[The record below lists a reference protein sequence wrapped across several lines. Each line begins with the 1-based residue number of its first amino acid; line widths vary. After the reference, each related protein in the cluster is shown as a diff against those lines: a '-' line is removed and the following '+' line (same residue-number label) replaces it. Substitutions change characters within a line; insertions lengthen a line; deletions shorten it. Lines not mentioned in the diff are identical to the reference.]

1 MVETQTTDT
10 LENVSVSVTN
20 NFIFTT
26 MNYQDAMQIFRDEL
40 LDNKD
45 VLMLSDYYS
54 RTTED
59 VVKKLMPYIKVKGY
73 RDKSIKSVSI
83 NFSDIESRL
92 NVKLMLKL

>member
-1 MVETQTTDT
+1 
-10 LENVSVSVTN
+10 
-20 NFIFTT
+20 
-26 MNYQDAMQIFRDEL
+26 MNYQDAMQMFRDEL

-83 NFSDIESRL
+83 NFTDIESRL
-92 NVKLMLKL
+92 NVKLMLR

>member
-1 MVETQTTDT
+1 
-10 LENVSVSVTN
+10 
-20 NFIFTT
+20 
-26 MNYQDAMQIFRDEL
+26 MNYQDAMQMFRNEL

-45 VLMLSDYYS
+45 VLMLSDYYA

-59 VVKKLMPYIKVKGY
+59 VVKNLMPYIKVKRY

-92 NVKLMLKL
+92 NVKLMLKP

>member
-26 MNYQDAMQIFRDEL
+26 MNYQDAMQMFRDEL